1 MKVAVKLAKGG
12 FQFGTGIGLSI
23 LFVSTMDDFVY
34 GDFKRN
40 VLMPFHMVQVRSQ
53 QAGGYTSED
62 ATFMAE
68 HTGNFIK
75 KFKPL
80 GLNRDSAKDLMLK
93 DAEYST
99 P

>member
-1 MKVAVKLAKGG
+1 
-12 FQFGTGIGLSI
+12 
-23 LFVSTMDDFVY
+23 MDDFVY

-40 VLMPFHMVQVRSQ
+40 VIMPFHMVQVKSQ
-53 QAGGYTSED
+53 AAGGYSSED

-68 HTGNFIK
+68 HAGKFVK

-80 GLNRDSAKDLMLK
+80 GLQSESAKDLMLK